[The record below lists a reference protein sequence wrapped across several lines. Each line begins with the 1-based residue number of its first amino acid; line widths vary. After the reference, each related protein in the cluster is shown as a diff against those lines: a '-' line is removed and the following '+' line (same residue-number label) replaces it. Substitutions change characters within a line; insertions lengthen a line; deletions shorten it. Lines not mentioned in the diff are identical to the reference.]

1 MSFMVFWGETN
12 MRLLLIEDERS
23 LACALE
29 TILSDKGCLVE
40 TVYDGKEALRAASA
54 GGYDA
59 IILDLMLPKEDGF
72 SVLKK
77 IRKSGDVTPI
87 LILSARAEV
96 EDRIQGLDHG
106 ADDYLTK
113 PFDPQ
118 ELWARIRAMTRRQ
131 ARLPDSML
139 SLGNTVLNRST
150 HELSSKHGSHILSN
164 KEYRMLE
171 LLMVQPTRMVT
182 LDRFR
187 EVVWT
192 GEENVDSSVIWTY
205 ISYLRKKLKALQSNI
220 SIIGIR
226 NTGYSLEVG
235 DDT

>member
-1 MSFMVFWGETN
+1 

-59 IILDLMLPKEDGF
+59 IVLDLMLPKEDGF

-131 ARLPDSML
+131 AR
-139 SLGNTVLNRST
+139 
-150 HELSSKHGSHILSN
+150 
-164 KEYRMLE
+164 
-171 LLMVQPTRMVT
+171 
-182 LDRFR
+182 
-187 EVVWT
+187 
-192 GEENVDSSVIWTY
+192 
-205 ISYLRKKLKALQSNI
+205 
-220 SIIGIR
+220 
-226 NTGYSLEVG
+226 
-235 DDT
+235 

>member
-1 MSFMVFWGETN
+1 
-12 MRLLLIEDERS
+12 MRLLLVEDEKS

-29 TILSDKGCLVE
+29 TILSDKGCLVD
-40 TVYDGKEALRAASA
+40 TVYDGKEALKAARE

-59 IILDLMLPKEDGF
+59 IVLDLMLPKEDGF

-87 LILSARAEV
+87 LILSAKAEV
-96 EDRIQGLDHG
+96 EDKIQGLDYG

-131 ARLPDSML
+131 AHLPDSLL
-139 SLGNTVLNRST
+139 SVGNTVLNRST
-150 HELSSKHGSHILSN
+150 HELSSKHGNHILSN
-164 KEYRMLE
+164 KEYRMME

-205 ISYLRKKLKALQSNI
+205 ISYLRKKLKSLDSNI
-220 SIIGIR
+220 SIIAIR

-235 DDT
+235 DDA

>member
-1 MSFMVFWGETN
+1 
-12 MRLLLIEDERS
+12 MRLLLVEDERS

-29 TILSDKGCLVE
+29 TILSDKGCLVDIA
-40 TVYDGKEALRAASA
+40 YDGKEALDAAAA

-59 IILDLMLPKEDGF
+59 IVLDLMLPKIDGF

-77 IRKSGDVTPI
+77 IRGRGDVTPI

-96 EDRIQGLDHG
+96 EDKIQGLDHG

-131 ARLPDSML
+131 ARFPDSLL
-139 SLGNTVLNRST
+139 SVGNTVLNRST
-150 HELSSKHGSHILSN
+150 HELSSKHGHGSHILSN
-164 KEYRMLE
+164 KEYRMME
-171 LLMVQPTRMVT
+171 LLMVQPTRMVSM
-182 LDRFR
+182 DRLR
-187 EVVWT
+187 EIVWT

-205 ISYLRKKLKALQSNI
+205 VSYLRKKLNALNSNI
-220 SIIGIR
+220 SIIAIR
-226 NTGYSLEVG
+226 NTGYCLEVG

>member
-1 MSFMVFWGETN
+1 
-12 MRLLLIEDERS
+12 MRLLLVEDEKS

-29 TILSDKGCLVE
+29 TILSDKGCLVDV
-40 TVYDGKEALRAASA
+40 VYDGKEALQAIAK

-59 IILDLMLPKEDGF
+59 IVLDLMLPKEDGF

-77 IRKSGDVTPI
+77 TRKNGDVTPI
-87 LILSARAEV
+87 LILSAKAEV
-96 EDRIQGLDHG
+96 EDRIQGLDYG

-131 ARLPDSML
+131 ARLPDSIL
-139 SLGNTVLNRST
+139 SVGNTVLNRST
-150 HELSSKHGSHILSN
+150 HELSSKHGSYILSN
-164 KEYRMLE
+164 KEYRMME

-182 LDRFR
+182 LERLR

-192 GEENVDSSVIWTY
+192 GEETVDSSVIWTY
-205 ISYLRKKLKALQSNI
+205 ISYLRKKLKGLDSNI
-220 SIIGIR
+220 SIIAIR

-235 DDT
+235 DDA

>member
-1 MSFMVFWGETN
+1 
-12 MRLLLIEDERS
+12 MRVLLVEDERS

-40 TVYDGKEALRAASA
+40 SVYDGKEALRAAAA

-59 IILDLMLPKEDGF
+59 IVLDLMLPKEDGF

-96 EDRIQGLDHG
+96 EDRIQGLDYG

-131 ARLPDSML
+131 ARLPDSIL
-139 SLGNTVLNRST
+139 SVGNTVLNRST
-150 HELSSKHGSHILSN
+150 HELSSKHGNYSLSN
-164 KEYRMLE
+164 KEYRMME
-171 LLMVQPTRMVT
+171 LLMIQPTRMVT
-182 LDRFR
+182 LERLRD
-187 EVVWT
+187 VVWT
-192 GEENVDSSVIWTY
+192 GETSVDSSVIWTY
-205 ISYLRKKLKALQSNI
+205 ISYLRKKLKALDSNV
-220 SIIGIR
+220 SIVAIR

-235 DDT
+235 DDA